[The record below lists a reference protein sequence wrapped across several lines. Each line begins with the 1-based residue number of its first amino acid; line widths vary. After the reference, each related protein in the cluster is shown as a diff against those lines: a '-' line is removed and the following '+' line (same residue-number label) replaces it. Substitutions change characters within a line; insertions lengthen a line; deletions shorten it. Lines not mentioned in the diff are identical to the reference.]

1 MCDFKEYCEDYLGD
15 FDMEE
20 ECDEYGVP
28 FISKED
34 YISWMFEIPLSL
46 AKGCL
51 VVRIDYGYGCVDEF
65 LNNNFKCIASDHG
78 RLQMGVL
85 LSINI
90 QSFSDVVTNSSSE
103 IFCTI
108 TGNDLDSIYE
118 LLKPLFPSS
127 YGYSDMEPTLY
138 IEDGIITLWLPYGE
152 QPVDFYRAGLEAI
165 LDKYF
170 KDNYKIEYE

>member
-1 MCDFKEYCEDYLGD
+1 MNPVTTKCYLVPIQSFSDIITNSSSETYIVDTSYTAKALAEALEEIHRQNKDFEHFSGECCGIEVCDFKEYCDDYLGD

-78 RLQMGVL
+78 RGKA
-85 LSINI
+85 
-90 QSFSDVVTNSSSE
+90 SDGRIV
-103 IFCTI
+103 
-108 TGNDLDSIYE
+108 
-118 LLKPLFPSS
+118 
-127 YGYSDMEPTLY
+127 
-138 IEDGIITLWLPYGE
+138 
-152 QPVDFYRAGLEAI
+152 
-165 LDKYF
+165 KY
-170 KDNYKIEYE
+170 

>member
-1 MCDFKEYCEDYLGD
+1 MKDQRTK
-15 FDMEE
+15 
-20 ECDEYGVP
+20 
-28 FISKED
+28 K
-34 YISWMFEIPLSL
+34 
-46 AKGCL
+46 
-51 VVRIDYGYGCVDEF
+51 
-65 LNNNFKCIASDHG
+65 
-78 RLQMGVL
+78 GVL

-127 YGYSDMEPTLY
+127 YGYSDME
-138 IEDGIITLWLPYGE
+138 DGVITLWIPYGE
-152 QPVDFYRAGLEAI
+152 QPVDFYKAGLEAI
-165 LDKYF
+165 LDKHF

>member
-1 MCDFKEYCEDYLGD
+1 MKDQRTK
-15 FDMEE
+15 
-20 ECDEYGVP
+20 
-28 FISKED
+28 K
-34 YISWMFEIPLSL
+34 
-46 AKGCL
+46 
-51 VVRIDYGYGCVDEF
+51 
-65 LNNNFKCIASDHG
+65 
-78 RLQMGVL
+78 GVL

-127 YGYSDMEPTLY
+127 YGYSDMEPTLDM
-138 IEDGIITLWLPYGE
+138 EDGVITLWIPYGE
-152 QPVDFYRAGLEAI
+152 QPVDFYRAGLEAM
-165 LDKYF
+165 LDKHF

>member
-1 MCDFKEYCEDYLGD
+1 MICSVLKRATTKYYL
-15 FDMEE
+15 
-20 ECDEYGVP
+20 
-28 FISKED
+28 
-34 YISWMFEIPLSL
+34 
-46 AKGCL
+46 
-51 VVRIDYGYGCVDEF
+51 
-65 LNNNFKCIASDHG
+65 
-78 RLQMGVL
+78 
-85 LSINI
+85 I

-138 IEDGIITLWLPYGE
+138 M
-152 QPVDFYRAGLEAI
+152 AGLEAI
-165 LDKYF
+165 LDKHF

>member
-1 MCDFKEYCEDYLGD
+1 MKDQRTK
-15 FDMEE
+15 
-20 ECDEYGVP
+20 
-28 FISKED
+28 K
-34 YISWMFEIPLSL
+34 
-46 AKGCL
+46 
-51 VVRIDYGYGCVDEF
+51 
-65 LNNNFKCIASDHG
+65 
-78 RLQMGVL
+78 GVL

-127 YGYSDMEPTLY
+127 YGYSDMEPTLDM
-138 IEDGIITLWLPYGE
+138 EDGE
-152 QPVDFYRAGLEAI
+152 QPVDFYKAGLEAI
-165 LDKYF
+165 LDKHF